1 MEFRLDIMI
10 NKTKASPNKHQQ
22 TKPFLRGKAVQ
33 HTIGTNMVAEFLP
46 SEVFKIQ
53 PDTC

>member
-22 TKPFLRGKAVQ
+22 TKPFPSGKRVQ
-33 HTIGTNMVAEFLP
+33 HTIGTKTVAEFPPL
-46 SEVFKIQ
+46 EVFKVQ